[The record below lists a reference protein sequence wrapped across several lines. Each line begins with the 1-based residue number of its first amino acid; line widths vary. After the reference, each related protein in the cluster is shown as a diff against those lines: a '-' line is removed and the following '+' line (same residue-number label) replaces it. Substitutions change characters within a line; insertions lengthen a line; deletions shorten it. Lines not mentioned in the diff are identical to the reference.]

1 MRTGAVFRVRRRV
14 LCAVVTPI
22 RTMSTALAV
31 AALLALAGCG
41 SSEDAKSTTL
51 DQAQQTRFDTAIE
64 GFLTEGTTYILGV
77 RRCAR
82 RSGRVACVRAASAP
96 LNVSANRTRATIG
109 ELQRGVSGAC
119 ASQLNLAAGQVT
131 QSLDVLLPIGVA
143 ARGGNA
149 RTTKR
154 LSDRVVDELK
164 PLASTVRA
172 QRRACVGR

>member
-1 MRTGAVFRVRRRV
+1 MTPLRTI
-14 LCAVVTPI
+14 PI
-22 RTMSTALAV
+22 ALAV
-31 AALLALAGCG
+31 AALLVLAGCG
-41 SSEDAKSTTL
+41 SSDSKRATL
-51 DQAQQTRFDTAIE
+51 DRAQQQRFDTAIDD
-64 GFLTEGTTYILGV
+64 FLTSGTTYILAV

-82 RSGRVACVRAASAP
+82 RSGRTACVRAASDP
-96 LNVSANRTRATIG
+96 LVASANKTRATIA

-154 LSDRVVDELK
+154 LSNRVVDQLK

-172 QRRACVGR
+172 QRRACLG

>member
-1 MRTGAVFRVRRRV
+1 MRTRTRRRV

-22 RTMSTALAV
+22 RTISIVLAA
-31 AALLALAGCG
+31 AALFALAGCG
-41 SSEDAKSTTL
+41 SSGDSKSNTL
-51 DQAQQTRFDTAIE
+51 DQAQQKRFDTAIE
-64 GFLTEGTTYILGV
+64 DFLTEGTTYILAV

-82 RSGRVACVRAASAP
+82 RTGRAACVREASAP
-96 LNVSANRTRATIG
+96 LNVSANKTRATIG

-154 LSDRVVDELK
+154 LSHRVVAQLK

-172 QRRACVGR
+172 QRRACKG